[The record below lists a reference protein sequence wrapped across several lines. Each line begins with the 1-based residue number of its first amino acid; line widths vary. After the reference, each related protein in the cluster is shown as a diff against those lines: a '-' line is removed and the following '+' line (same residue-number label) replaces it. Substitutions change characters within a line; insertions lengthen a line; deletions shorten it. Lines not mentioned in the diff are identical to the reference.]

1 MIRDTFINGLMPNTI
16 QQRLLESKIVDVQAA
31 FDTAHLIDVAQQ
43 SSTVYSQSTTHEINA
58 AVSPRFQQLEES
70 GESSTVAALT

>member
-16 QQRLLESKIVDVQAA
+16 QQRLLECKIFDVQTA
-31 FDTAHLIDVAQQ
+31 FDTARLIDVAQQ

-58 AVSPRFQQLEES
+58 F